1 MNFQEFLNWAGI
13 NSKFTFW
20 GIIAF
25 LASIGI
31 EIIPRIK
38 WNPWSSLIKWIG
50 SKFNDKIDSKIG
62 DLDTSF
68 SGKLD
73 DLGKSVDGRICEL
86 DRKVDQLQ
94 KDLSGHVIEAENKT
108 LQDMRRDILNFC
120 NACMNGQKHTK
131 EQFDFVVHQCDYYE
145 KYIQDHDI
153 KNGVIEAAIKE
164 IRRLYDKC
172 IQEHS
177 FLKEGEDGPFHGR

>member
-1 MNFQEFLNWAGI
+1 MTFQEFLSWLGI

-20 GIIAF
+20 GIIVF
-25 LASIGI
+25 LTSVGI
-31 EIIPRIK
+31 EIVPKIK

-68 SGKLD
+68 SDKLD
-73 DLGKSVDGRICEL
+73 DLGKSVDDRICEL
-86 DRKVDQLQ
+86 DRKVDKLQ
-94 KDLSGHVIEAENKT
+94 KDLSAHVLESENKN
-108 LQDMRRDILNFC
+108 LQDIRRDILDFC
-120 NACMNGQKHTK
+120 NACMNKRRHTK
-131 EQFDFVVHQCDYYE
+131 EQFDFVIRQCDYYE
-145 KYIQDHDI
+145 TYIHDHDI

-177 FLKEGEDGPFHGR
+177 FLKEGEEDL